1 MTSETPTQSASQ
13 LRWRAISAQLKWLG
27 MVCGAVLLALLGT
40 SVAAITL
47 QAGRDEARHADFI
60 LVLAP
65 EIPPQPLIDHTL
77 ELYRRGYAA
86 RVLLVGPGQSQAR
99 DRLLDRGV
107 PAEAIGL
114 VPPAPSLAAWLSAAT
129 TQAGGETALVVADPS
144 ETLNILK
151 LVQDRGLRAY
161 GSPPSGAAP
170 RPLDLLGAGVRYWG
184 YVLGG
189 AL

>member
-1 MTSETPTQSASQ
+1 MTSETPTPSGYQ
-13 LRWRAISAQLKWLG
+13 LRWRAIGAQLRWLG
-27 MVCGAVLLALLGT
+27 LVCSMVLLALLGT
-40 SVAAITL
+40 SVAAATI
-47 QAGRDEARHADFI
+47 QAGRDETRHADLL

-65 EIPPQPLIDHTL
+65 EIPPQPLVDHTL

-114 VPPAPSLAAWLSAAT
+114 IPPAPTTAAWLSDAAA
-129 TQAGGETALVVADPS
+129 QASGQTALVVADPS
-144 ETLNILK
+144 EILTILK
-151 LVQDRGLRAY
+151 LVQDRSLRAY
-161 GSPPSGAAP
+161 GSPPAGTGV

-189 AL
+189 WY